1 MAEQAYGP
9 DTNRALRQALV
20 DALNEFVNLL
30 PEPSD
35 EDGDA
40 YLAAMR
46 AGDLPNWGMDDQPL
60 TETTE
65 EWAARVRA
73 TRPPGP
79 DASSTRAFAG
89 LPESVSAARSWVAG
103 FFPSPAAAADA
114 ALMTSELFTN
124 VILYSASRPHGFPA
138 ARSRS
143 ASCLPGRPARSWPG
157 TRTSSGR
164 AATQSSHPAGATTRA
179 YGSSSAR
186 RTPPR
191 TSGTT
196 RRARWKGS
204 SPASRPSP
212 GARRGAELAGRMARR
227 PRHAARPGLRAGR
240 GRAQAAI
247 RTVGLAGIANAA
259 SESLNIAR
267 TADKASGG
275 I

>member
-124 VILYSASRPHGFPA
+124 VILYSASR
-138 ARSRS
+138 
-143 ASCLPGRPARSWPG
+143 LPGGQVTVSLMPARQAREVVAGYADLVGPGSYAVISSGRCDDEGLWEQLREAYTAADIWNHPPGEVEGLLAGLEAVPRGSPGRRTGGEDGTTSPPRRPARSTCWPG
-157 TRTSSGR
+157 SR
-164 AATQSSHPAGATTRA
+164 ASRNKDRG
-179 YGSSSAR
+179 
-186 RTPPR
+186 
-191 TSGTT
+191 T
-196 RRARWKGS
+196 RRHRKRGQRVVKHRAH
-204 SPASRPSP
+204 
-212 GARRGAELAGRMARR
+212 RR
-227 PRHAARPGLRAGR
+227 
-240 GRAQAAI
+240 
-247 RTVGLAGIANAA
+247 
-259 SESLNIAR
+259 
-267 TADKASGG
+267 
-275 I
+275 